1 MESPVSSGVKAT
13 NPSSMARIDES
24 LSPASLDS
32 VVIAERDTT
41 ATATATAATNNSVEC
56 LEMEAGDQLMH
67 HLSNSISSGD
77 HGTTTALAYVPLYAA
92 LAVSQIFSL
101 LFALPF
107 CFRCLLSDS
116 KRNPCSLYFHILVK
130 FGFLS
135 DTILGACFADWVHQQ
150 LLSVG

>member
-1 MESPVSSGVKAT
+1 
-13 NPSSMARIDES
+13 MARIDET

-77 HGTTTALAYVPLYAA
+77 HDIPTTALAYVPLYAA
-92 LAVSQIFSL
+92 LAVSQFFIIF
-101 LFALPF
+101 FALHF
-107 CFRCLLSDS
+107 VFVAYCLIL
-116 KRNPCSLYFHILVK
+116 RETHVPCISIF
-130 FGFLS
+130 
-135 DTILGACFADWVHQQ
+135 W
-150 LLSVG
+150 

>member
-1 MESPVSSGVKAT
+1 
-13 NPSSMARIDES
+13 MARIDES

-41 ATATATAATNNSVEC
+41 ATATATVTAATNNSVEC

-77 HGTTTALAYVPLYAA
+77 HGIPTAALAYVPLYAA

-101 LFALPF
+101 FFALHFVFVAYCLILRETHVPWIF
-107 CFRCLLSDS
+107 IFR
-116 KRNPCSLYFHILVK
+116 
-130 FGFLS
+130 
-135 DTILGACFADWVHQQ
+135 
-150 LLSVG
+150 